1 MMPAGEAVTPAM
13 TEGHTALNSGHNKA
27 FSLLPN
33 MGTECALA
41 HQRAEKKAPK
51 NITSEKMNQLE
62 TRLIKSD
69 EELRSQQTNLQQE
82 RQMKDQKDTENRKLF
97 QRLQESIAI

>member
-1 MMPAGEAVTPAM
+1 MMQQHVKLM
-13 TEGHTALNSGHNKA
+13 QNQLQSS
-27 FSLLPN
+27 FQ
-33 MGTECALA
+33 M
-41 HQRAEKKAPK
+41 
-51 NITSEKMNQLE
+51 ISEKMNQLE

-82 RQMKDQKDTENRKLF
+82 RQMKDQKDTDNRKLF

>member
-1 MMPAGEAVTPAM
+1 MQNQLQSSFQM
-13 TEGHTALNSGHNKA
+13 
-27 FSLLPN
+27 
-33 MGTECALA
+33 
-41 HQRAEKKAPK
+41 
-51 NITSEKMNQLE
+51 ISEKMNQLE

>member
-1 MMPAGEAVTPAM
+1 MQQHVKLMQNQLQSSFQM
-13 TEGHTALNSGHNKA
+13 
-27 FSLLPN
+27 
-33 MGTECALA
+33 
-41 HQRAEKKAPK
+41 
-51 NITSEKMNQLE
+51 ISEKMNQLE

>member
-1 MMPAGEAVTPAM
+1 MMQQHVKLM
-13 TEGHTALNSGHNKA
+13 QNQLQSS
-27 FSLLPN
+27 FQ
-33 MGTECALA
+33 M
-41 HQRAEKKAPK
+41 
-51 NITSEKMNQLE
+51 ISEKMNQLE

>member
-1 MMPAGEAVTPAM
+1 M
-13 TEGHTALNSGHNKA
+13 
-27 FSLLPN
+27 
-33 MGTECALA
+33 
-41 HQRAEKKAPK
+41 
-51 NITSEKMNQLE
+51 ISEKMNQLE

-82 RQMKDQKDTENRKLF
+82 RQMKDQKDTDNRKLF

>member
-1 MMPAGEAVTPAM
+1 MQQHVKLMQNQLQSSFQM
-13 TEGHTALNSGHNKA
+13 
-27 FSLLPN
+27 
-33 MGTECALA
+33 
-41 HQRAEKKAPK
+41 
-51 NITSEKMNQLE
+51 ISEKMNQLE

-82 RQMKDQKDTENRKLF
+82 RQMKDQKDTDNRKLF

>member
-1 MMPAGEAVTPAM
+1 MQQHVKLMQNQ
-13 TEGHTALNSGHNKA
+13 LQSSFQK
-27 FSLLPN
+27 
-33 MGTECALA
+33 
-41 HQRAEKKAPK
+41 
-51 NITSEKMNQLE
+51 ISEKMNQLE

-82 RQMKDQKDTENRKLF
+82 RQMKDQKDTDNRKLF

>member
-1 MMPAGEAVTPAM
+1 MQNQLQSSFQM
-13 TEGHTALNSGHNKA
+13 
-27 FSLLPN
+27 
-33 MGTECALA
+33 
-41 HQRAEKKAPK
+41 
-51 NITSEKMNQLE
+51 ISEKMNQLE

-82 RQMKDQKDTENRKLF
+82 RQMKDQKDTDNRKLF